1 MKTIHL
7 TSKQRGFLIQQR
19 IKDPSR
25 RRKINLKWGRVKVT
39 PRSSH
44 GGPPLSPPAPPG
56 ARARLSRI
64 RSGPSRSPTRK
75 TARFT
80 LRCSEVGPGP
90 EPRWVSE
97 SARHHRWSR
106 GKSPRSGANLS
117 RWWPIMCP
125 RPFRGH
131 IGSRRE
137 ILRTFLVTITP
148 SPVST
153 VRETIGSRNS
163 PETRVEWWREQAAA
177 TTRHRHCQEIPA
189 LVGCQII
196 LSA

>member
-1 MKTIHL
+1 MKTINL

-39 PRSSH
+39 PRQSLGAPLPSH
-44 GGPPLSPPAPPG
+44 QGPPG

-64 RSGPSRSPTRK
+64 RSEPSRSPTRK
-75 TARFT
+75 TARST
-80 LRCSEVGPGP
+80 LRCSEDGPGP

-97 SARHHRWSR
+97 SARHRPWSR
-106 GKSPRSGANLS
+106 AKSPRSGANLS

-153 VRETIGSRNS
+153 ARETIGSRNS
-163 PETRVEWWREQAAA
+163 PETQAVWCREQAALA
-177 TTRHRHCQEIPA
+177 TRHRHCQEIPA